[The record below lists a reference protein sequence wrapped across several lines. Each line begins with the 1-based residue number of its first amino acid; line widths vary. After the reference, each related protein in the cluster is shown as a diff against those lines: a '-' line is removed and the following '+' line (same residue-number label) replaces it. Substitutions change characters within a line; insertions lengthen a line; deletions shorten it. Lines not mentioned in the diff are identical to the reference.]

1 MLPIFNKRIQEIAIR
16 LPGIETEL
24 TYKLICTRDLKDF
37 HFDETTIDGTTTLK
51 KSTKQFRREETK
63 IANRVKSEIIA
74 TLMCLVVQEKIGK
87 KKESFQNFFQIK
99 TPITRDGSVA
109 GKRDSPLRTP
119 IFLKNGQISRVT
131 KVSST
136 FGSTE
141 SDSEKKLGGYLDSRR
156 GNWV

>member
-119 IFLKNGQISRVT
+119 IFLKMV
-131 KVSST
+131 KST
-136 FGSTE
+136 GLLIFLVL
-141 SDSEKKLGGYLDSRR
+141 SDPLNPILKKLGCYLESRR
-156 GNWV
+156 GNWI

>member
-87 KKESFQNFFQIK
+87 KKESFQYFFFK
-99 TPITRDGSVA
+99 
-109 GKRDSPLRTP
+109 
-119 IFLKNGQISRVT
+119 
-131 KVSST
+131 
-136 FGSTE
+136 
-141 SDSEKKLGGYLDSRR
+141 
-156 GNWV
+156 